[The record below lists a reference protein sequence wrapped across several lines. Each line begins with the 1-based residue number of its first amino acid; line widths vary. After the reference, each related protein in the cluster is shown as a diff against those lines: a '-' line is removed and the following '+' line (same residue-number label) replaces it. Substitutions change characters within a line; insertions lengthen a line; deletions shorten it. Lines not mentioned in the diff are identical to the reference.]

1 MSAEKSGQQAGAGTG
16 GSPDR
21 AGGSPFD
28 SMDTAA
34 FIALNAA
41 YLNGDGGTATGAG
54 ATGGTTSSATS
65 STSSSASATGGT
77 RQTPAAP
84 AHAATSAAGAGQPRG
99 DAAGST
105 TSLTPI
111 NPLVAAREAGAGRT
125 EDAEQAPAGEGLYP
139 IADKAPTREIDTSF
153 TQSSDHGHVIRTIV
167 IVIAVIAVVAVG
179 AFLVLRHQAHAT
191 MSAAISAAWGDVADA
206 DAVIGPLSSAIDTE
220 INEGTVDAALSDA
233 MLKSQT
239 ASNALASANDA
250 VQVGKLTSLLAS
262 ADQQQAVTAVKAS
275 VAARQQL
282 MAIGRELLLNDTS
295 ANKALASLQDA
306 YASIADANA
315 QYQLS
320 YSQSVAYESDPA
332 SVDYATVVAADT
344 AAATDVTN
352 AQASV
357 AAAKESYADADYT
370 ALETYLT
377 AAANAYGQLVTY
389 DTAVMNGDTATADA
403 TLDAYNAAL
412 AQLQQAAT
420 ALPADGMAVI
430 RSAYADATGGS
441 AKSYGDAVDVI
452 GTNDAIV
459 VSYLGAN
466 GVTARTLADASTD
479 GMAASSADGASGS
492 SAVSAHADAAASAHA
507 DATAASAPQEGD
519 ASSAAAPAAAPEA
532 TATAAT
538 AEAA

>member
-41 YLNGDGGTATGAG
+41 YLNGDGGSTTGAG
-54 ATGGTTSSATS
+54 GTGGTATS
-65 STSSSASATGGT
+65 STSSSAPTTGGT
-77 RQTPAAP
+77 RQTPAVP
-84 AHAATSAAGAGQPRG
+84 AHAAASTGAAGQPRG
-99 DAAGST
+99 DAASST

-220 INEGTVDAALSDA
+220 INGGTVDAALSDA

-262 ADQQQAVTAVKAS
+262 AEQQQAVTAVKAS

-441 AKSYGDAVDVI
+441 AKSYGDAIDVI

-466 GVTARTLADASTD
+466 GVTARTLADASAD

-507 DATAASAPQEGD
+507 DAAAASAPQEGD
-519 ASSAAAPAAAPEA
+519 ASSAVAPAAAPEA